1 VILRF
6 YIKRVVFFITDLLVR
21 VLYSCPS
28 GGDGVLVVRL
38 DAIGDYVLFRN
49 FLADIKASDKYKN
62 KKITLVGNI
71 AWREIA
77 EFFDSDVVDDFIW
90 IDRSR
95 FVRNI
100 RYRFNKLSEIRSCC
114 PTTVIQPTYSRE
126 FFLGDSVVNIC
137 SAREKIGSVGDCS
150 NIKSWQKKIS
160 DLYYTKLIPASE
172 SVLFEFD
179 RNKEFF
185 AHLLG
190 STVLSEKPC
199 MSKPKGI
206 DLSRFNLPDS
216 YAVFFIG
223 ASASFRKWSVYNYS
237 LVAEYIYS
245 KYSLPIVL
253 CGGPGDVDDAE
264 EFLRGIGCPVVDLVG
279 KTSLVEFVNVLS
291 KSEVVISNETSTP
304 HFAVALG
311 VKNIFVVSNGNHIV
325 RFSPYPDYISKS
337 YHVVYHPDIL
347 KNPEYY
353 FSGEGAGTESVLN
366 INDIAPEAVVDLID
380 AKLSFE

>member
-1 VILRF
+1 MILKF
-6 YIKRVVFFITDLLVR
+6 YIRRFIFLISDLLVR
-21 VLYSCPS
+21 VLYSCS
-28 GGDGVLVVRL
+28 GSGDRVLVIRL

-49 FLADIKASDKYKN
+49 FLADIKASDKYKH

-90 IDRSR
+90 IDRTR

-114 PTTVIQPTYSRE
+114 PSTVIQPTYSRE

-160 DLYYTKLIPASE
+160 DRYYTKLIPASE

-185 AHLLG
+185 SHLLG
-190 STVLSEKPC
+190 STVVSEKPS
-199 MSKPKGI
+199 MSNPKGI
-206 DLSRFNLPDS
+206 DLSRFNLPNS

-245 KYSLPIVL
+245 KYSFPIVL

-264 EFLRGIGCPVVDLVG
+264 KFLRGIGCPVVDLVG
-279 KTSLVEFVNVLS
+279 KTSLVELVSVLS
-291 KSEVVISNETSTP
+291 KSEFVISNETSTP

-311 VKNIFVVSNGNHIV
+311 VKNIFVISNGNHVV
-325 RFSPYPDYISKS
+325 RFSPYPDYISKD
-337 YHVVYHPDIL
+337 YHVAYHPDIL
-347 KNPEYY
+347 SNHEYY
-353 FSGEGAGTESVLN
+353 FAGEGAATESVLN
-366 INDIAPEAVVDLID
+366 INDISSQAVIDLID
-380 AKLSFE
+380 SKISIE